1 MVYDAIVVGSGPGG
15 GIAAYA
21 LASQGLRVAL
31 VEAGRRL
38 VAGKDYGR
46 DMPPL
51 DLLARRLAEG
61 KSGGFD
67 SAWDYREQN
76 HFTGVGDRPGHGLVK
91 AVGGRSLCWA
101 GHSLRFGPLDFQK
114 WPISYDEVAPYY
126 SRAERFMGVHGY
138 KDGLSNLP
146 DGEFIAPV
154 PMRAG
159 ESLLRRGV
167 NRLKKQ
173 GRAMDFVAMRKAMVT
188 EKHSSGRAIC
198 QYCGNCGGCP
208 IDSKYTSAN
217 TPIPMAMKTGNLKV
231 FTDATVTRILMRRE
245 ANRVAGVEYTSA
257 AGQTEKL
264 ECRTLVLACSAVET
278 ARMLLANRTREFPN
292 GLANSSGQVGRN
304 LTSHFGVTVLGLFPQ
319 LAKRDRSDDAGTGY
333 YHSLLTG
340 INWDKPNP
348 NYEGTYQVQ
357 CGGGLPPQR
366 LFYRAEKG
374 FGTAFKQELLRKN
387 ICHVGMNMQG
397 SLLVSGKKYIDLDP
411 TAKDRF
417 GVPLPRIHLHYE
429 DADVAMAQEVVNLC
443 EEIIRAGGG
452 EVLSSPGTVSREDLV
467 IDLNHWVGTAKMG
480 LDAKTS
486 VVNRASQSHDIPN
499 LFIGDASVFPQYP
512 EKNPTLTN
520 IALSWR
526 MSEMLASK
534 MRRKEI

>member
-21 LASQGLRVAL
+21 LASRGLKVAL
-31 VEAGRRL
+31 VEAGKRL
-38 VAGKDYGR
+38 VPGKDYGR

-67 SAWDYREQN
+67 SAWDYREQD
-76 HFTGVGDRPGHGLVK
+76 HFTPVGDRPAHGLLK
-91 AVGGRSLCWA
+91 ALGGRSLCWA
-101 GHSLRFGPLDFQK
+101 GHTLRFGPLDFQK

-126 SRAERFMGVHGY
+126 SRAERFMGVYGY
-138 KDGLSNLP
+138 KDGLSNMP
-146 DGEFIAPV
+146 DGEYIAPV

-167 NRLKKQ
+167 KRLKKQ
-173 GRAMDFVAMRKAMVT
+173 GRVMDFIALRKAMVT

-217 TPIPMAMKTGNLKV
+217 TPIPRALKTGNLTV
-231 FTDATVTRILMRRE
+231 FTDATLTRIVMGRE
-245 ANRVAGVEYTSA
+245 ANRVSGIEYTSTT
-257 AGQTEKL
+257 GQIEKL
-264 ECRTLVLACSAVET
+264 HCRTLVLACSAVET
-278 ARMLLANRTREFPN
+278 ARVLLNNRTKEFPN

-319 LAKRDRSDDAGTGY
+319 LAGRDRSDDAGTGY

-357 CGGGLPPQR
+357 CGGGMAPQR
-366 LFYRAEKG
+366 LTYRNEKG
-374 FGTAFKQELLRKN
+374 FGAAFKQELLRKN
-387 ICHVGMNMQG
+387 VCHAGMNMQG
-397 SLLVSGKKYIDLDP
+397 SLLISRNKFMDLDP
-411 TAKDRF
+411 DRKDRF
-417 GVPLPRIHLHYE
+417 GVPMPRIHLHYE
-429 DADVAMAQEVVNLC
+429 DSDLAMAQDVVNVC
-443 EEIIRAGGG
+443 EEVIRAGGG
-452 EVLSSPGTVSREDLV
+452 EVLSSPGKVRNEDLV
-467 IDLNHWVGTAKMG
+467 IDSNHWVGTAKMG
-480 LDAKTS
+480 ADRRTS
-486 VVNRASQSHDIPN
+486 VVNRESQSHDIPN
-499 LFIGDASVFPQYP
+499 LFIGDASIFPQYP

-526 MSEMLASK
+526 TSELLADK
-534 MRRKEI
+534 MRRREI

>member
-15 GIAAYA
+15 GIAAYS
-21 LASQGLRVAL
+21 LASRGLKVAL
-31 VEAGRRL
+31 IEAGRRL

-67 SAWDYREQN
+67 SAWDYREQD
-76 HFTGVGDRPGHGLVK
+76 HFTPVGDRPAHGLLK
-91 AVGGRSLCWA
+91 ALGGRSLCWA
-101 GHSLRFGPLDFQK
+101 GHTLRFGPLDFQK
-114 WPISYDEVAPYY
+114 WPISYEEVAPYY
-126 SRAERFMGVHGY
+126 SRAEKFMGVYGY
-138 KDGLSNLP
+138 KDGLSNMP
-146 DGEFIAPV
+146 DGEYIAPV

-167 NRLKKQ
+167 KRLKRQ
-173 GRAMDFVAMRKAMVT
+173 GRVMDFIALRKAMVT

-198 QYCGNCGGCP
+198 QYCGNCSGCP

-217 TPIPMAMKTGNLKV
+217 TPIPRALKTGNLTV
-231 FTDATVTRILMRRE
+231 FTDATLTRILMGSE
-245 ANRVAGVEYTSA
+245 ANRVSGIEYTSTT
-257 AGQTEKL
+257 GQIEKL
-264 ECRTLVLACSAVET
+264 DCLTLILSCSAVET
-278 ARMLLANRTREFPN
+278 ARVLLNNRTKEFPN

-319 LAKRDRSDDAGTGY
+319 LAGRDRSDDAGTGY

-357 CGGGLPPQR
+357 CGGGMAPQR
-366 LFYRAEKG
+366 LTYRNEKG

-387 ICHVGMNMQG
+387 VCHAGMNMQG
-397 SLLVSGKKYIDLDP
+397 SLLISPNKFMDLDP
-411 TAKDRF
+411 DRKDRF
-417 GVPLPRIHLHYE
+417 GVPMPRIHLHYE
-429 DADVAMAQEVVNLC
+429 DSDLAMAQDVVNVC
-443 EEIIRAGGG
+443 EEVIRTGGG
-452 EVLSSPGTVSREDLV
+452 EVLSTPGKVRNEDLV
-467 IDLNHWVGTAKMG
+467 IDSNHWVGTAKMG
-480 LDAKTS
+480 TDRKTS
-486 VVNRASQSHDIPN
+486 VVNRECQSHDIPN
-499 LFIGDASVFPQYP
+499 LFIGDASIFPHYP

-526 MSEMLASK
+526 MSELLADK